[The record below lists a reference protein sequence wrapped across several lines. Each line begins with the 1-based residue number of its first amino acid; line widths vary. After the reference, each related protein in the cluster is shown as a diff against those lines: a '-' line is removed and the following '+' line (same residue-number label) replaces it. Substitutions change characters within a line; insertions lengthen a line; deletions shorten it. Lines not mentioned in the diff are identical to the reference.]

1 MYCCNISGQL
11 EDPDRTSGWR
21 IIVIIFFDTGDEEA
35 ANRVGVEED
44 IVDAR
49 QKDYYMLGVDRRR

>member
-1 MYCCNISGQL
+1 
-11 EDPDRTSGWR
+11 
-21 IIVIIFFDTGDEEA
+21 VIIFFDTGDEEA

>member
-1 MYCCNISGQL
+1 LLQYLWAVGRL
-11 EDPDRTSGWR
+11 
-21 IIVIIFFDTGDEEA
+21 IVIIFFDTGDEEA